1 MTQKLTNGII
11 KNEKTKNIIIRG
23 EKMKKKLLS
32 LMLALS
38 MLIST
43 MPFIVIAEEDGAGY
57 ATRGYV
63 ADKLLS
69 VSDDYNAGITRGD
82 IIKGYGDGDTKD
94 DQYITRS
101 EAVVMADR
109 AFGKM
114 PEPDKNFKR
123 ISETDLTF
131 SDVPD
136 WAEDAVNNLASRGI
150 LVGKGDG
157 LLGSE
162 DFITEDEVTLIIR
175 RLYYLFGSNLKDDF
189 QAYINKDYYNTAEIS
204 QGNVVTSSF
213 HEVDERNDEIISD
226 IINNYLSEE
235 QPAGSNGEI
244 IADFYTSV
252 KNLNTGEGTEQ
263 DIEPLKPYLDEID
276 KIESLDELDA
286 LSTKI
291 VKDYLVT
298 TFAAFAIV
306 ADFKDNTKNILAFGT
321 YSPSRTKADYENEDI
336 MNSYKDYLTNILVLG
351 GADNTKA
358 AEDVEKFIAFEKDLS
373 QYVMSNQ
380 EASNIDNIYN
390 LYSYSELCDLFPA
403 FDFDKLLEA
412 LGLHPEDNVL
422 VTTPK
427 VMEAFASYVNDKNI
441 DLLKTILKISVL
453 SLGSQLDKRFIDAAN
468 DFESDYFGMDV
479 TSPAED
485 IALTTTKNTLSSY
498 LSEEYIKRN
507 FSDETKKDVEN
518 MVNEFIDIF
527 RSRIANLTWM
537 GEATKEKAIRK
548 IDAMSVNV
556 GYPESFED
564 YIDDITVYSPNEK
577 YAYFNTM
584 NSIRKSAYAD
594 IAESQGKPAEKAD
607 YWSVVPVYTVNAGYM
622 QTDNSINFPAGILQE
637 PFYYSDGKPEENLG
651 SIGTVIA
658 HEITHAFDNNGA
670 KFDEFGNAA
679 NWWTEEDL
687 AVFEQ
692 LCQDVVNYYNG
703 FESAPGIQTD
713 GELTISE
720 NVADIGGMACA
731 LDAMK
736 KLENPDY
743 KLFFESNAK
752 LWKITGQRQYL
763 ESLST
768 IDVHSFGIVRA
779 NRLAALF
786 DEFYEAFDITEE
798 DGMYVA
804 PENRVSIW

>member
-1 MTQKLTNGII
+1 
-11 KNEKTKNIIIRG
+11 
-23 EKMKKKLLS
+23 
-32 LMLALS
+32 MLALS

-351 GADNTKA
+351 G
-358 AEDVEKFIAFEKDLS
+358 E
-373 QYVMSNQ
+373 
-380 EASNIDNIYN
+380 
-390 LYSYSELCDLFPA
+390 
-403 FDFDKLLEA
+403 
-412 LGLHPEDNVL
+412 
-422 VTTPK
+422 
-427 VMEAFASYVNDKNI
+427 
-441 DLLKTILKISVL
+441 
-453 SLGSQLDKRFIDAAN
+453 
-468 DFESDYFGMDV
+468 
-479 TSPAED
+479 
-485 IALTTTKNTLSSY
+485 
-498 LSEEYIKRN
+498 
-507 FSDETKKDVEN
+507 
-518 MVNEFIDIF
+518 
-527 RSRIANLTWM
+527 
-537 GEATKEKAIRK
+537 
-548 IDAMSVNV
+548 
-556 GYPESFED
+556 
-564 YIDDITVYSPNEK
+564 
-577 YAYFNTM
+577 
-584 NSIRKSAYAD
+584 
-594 IAESQGKPAEKAD
+594 
-607 YWSVVPVYTVNAGYM
+607 
-622 QTDNSINFPAGILQE
+622 
-637 PFYYSDGKPEENLG
+637 
-651 SIGTVIA
+651 
-658 HEITHAFDNNGA
+658 
-670 KFDEFGNAA
+670 
-679 NWWTEEDL
+679 
-687 AVFEQ
+687 
-692 LCQDVVNYYNG
+692 
-703 FESAPGIQTD
+703 
-713 GELTISE
+713 
-720 NVADIGGMACA
+720 
-731 LDAMK
+731 
-736 KLENPDY
+736 
-743 KLFFESNAK
+743 
-752 LWKITGQRQYL
+752 GQ
-763 ESLST
+763 
-768 IDVHSFGIVRA
+768 H
-779 NRLAALF
+779 
-786 DEFYEAFDITEE
+786 
-798 DGMYVA
+798 
-804 PENRVSIW
+804 